1 MDERFTHAGS
11 RRNLL
16 GGAPA
21 EGLVAAFSNELR
33 VTSGTP
39 PTFIAFS
46 DDDDGVPPVNGTLF
60 YNALKAASVPGE
72 IHIYPTGGH
81 GWGWN
86 ETFKYKDEF
95 RNSLV
100 RWLSERLGE

>member
-1 MDERFTHAGS
+1 MLFRS
-11 RRNLL
+11 
-16 GGAPA
+16 
-21 EGLVAAFSNELR
+21 
-33 VTSGTP
+33 
-39 PTFIAFS
+39 
-46 DDDDGVPPVNGTLF
+46 LF

>member
-1 MDERFTHAGS
+1 MTG
-11 RRNLL
+11 
-16 GGAPA
+16 
-21 EGLVAAFSNELR
+21 
-33 VTSGTP
+33 GTP
-39 PTFIAFS
+39 SSSSLKAMNVG
-46 DDDDGVPPVNGTLF
+46 GVPPVNGTLF

-95 RNSLV
+95 RNSLA

>member
-1 MDERFTHAGS
+1 M
-11 RRNLL
+11 
-16 GGAPA
+16 
-21 EGLVAAFSNELR
+21 
-33 VTSGTP
+33 
-39 PTFIAFS
+39 
-46 DDDDGVPPVNGTLF
+46 F

-95 RNSLV
+95 RNSLA

>member
-1 MDERFTHAGS
+1 MTSAS
-11 RRNLL
+11 RHTISCC
-16 GGAPA
+16 G
-21 EGLVAAFSNELR
+21 
-33 VTSGTP
+33 P
-39 PTFIAFS
+39 PHCGQSSAFS

>member
-16 GGAPA
+16 GEAPA

-100 RWLSERLGE
+100 RSR

>member
-1 MDERFTHAGS
+1 M
-11 RRNLL
+11 
-16 GGAPA
+16 
-21 EGLVAAFSNELR
+21 
-33 VTSGTP
+33 TSGTP

-100 RWLSERLGE
+100 RWLSERLGERRIRSP